1 MLTDTEIAVGVH
13 YLVHLDEQDLG
24 DFSSCEGLGVEVVLE
39 SREEGGNNGFV
50 WQFPT
55 RLKYP
60 NIKLT
65 RPVSKQSADKIVNW
79 VVAAVA
85 GYSRGTGHIEAKT
98 ADGATVATYDLH
110 DVIPVRWT
118 GPSLNADQPKV
129 LMETLE
135 IAHSGFVNTGST
147 Y

>member
-13 YLVHLDEQDLG
+13 YLVHLDEHDLG
-24 DFSSCEGLGVEVVLE
+24 DFASCDGLGVEVVLE

-65 RPVSKQSADKIVNW
+65 RPVSKETADTIVNW
-79 VVAAVA
+79 VMAAVS
-85 GYSRGTGHIEAKT
+85 GTSRGTGHIEVRS
-98 ADGATVATYDLH
+98 ADNEPVATYDLH

-135 IAHSGFVNTGST
+135 IAHHGFVKTSSK

>member
-13 YLVHLDEQDLG
+13 YLVHLDEHDLG
-24 DFSSCEGLGVEVVLE
+24 EFSTCDGLGVEVVLE
-39 SREEGGNNGFV
+39 TREEGGANGFV

-60 NIKLT
+60 NIKLS
-65 RPVSKQSADKIVNW
+65 RPVSKDTADDVVNW
-79 VVAAVA
+79 VVSAVSA
-85 GYSRGTGHIEAKT
+85 PSRGTGRIEIRS
-98 ADGATVATYDLH
+98 ADNKPVAAYDLH

-118 GPSLNADQPKV
+118 GPALNPDQPKV
-129 LMETLE
+129 LTETLE
-135 IAHSGFVNTGST
+135 IAHNGFVRTGTT

>member
-13 YLVHLDEQDLG
+13 YVVHLDEQDLG

-60 NIKLT
+60 NVKLT
-65 RPVSKQSADKIVNW
+65 RPVSKKSADKILNW
-79 VVAAVA
+79 VVAAVS
-85 GYSRGTGHIEAKT
+85 GFSRGTGHIEVKT
-98 ADGATVATYDLH
+98 ADGQTVATYNLH

-118 GPSLNADQPKV
+118 GPSLNADSPKV
-129 LMETLE
+129 LTETLE
-135 IAHSGFVNTGST
+135 IAHNGFVKTGSEF
-147 Y
+147 

>member
-1 MLTDTEIAVGVH
+1 MLTDTQIAVGVH

-24 DFSSCEGLGVEVVLE
+24 DFASCDGLGVEVILE

-65 RPVSKQSADKIVNW
+65 RPVSKETADRIVNW
-79 VVAAVA
+79 VVGAVSGA
-85 GYSRGTGHIEAKT
+85 SRGTGHIEVRS
-98 ADGATVATYDLH
+98 ADNTTVASYDLH

-118 GPSLNADQPKV
+118 GPALNADQPKV
-129 LMETLE
+129 LMESLE
-135 IAHSGFVNTGST
+135 IAHHGFVKTGSK

>member
-13 YLVHLDEQDLG
+13 YLVHLDEENLG
-24 DFSSCEGLGVEVVLE
+24 DFSSCDGIGVEVVLE
-39 SREEGGNNGFV
+39 SREEGGNNGFI

-65 RPVSKQSADKIVNW
+65 RPVSKQTADKIVNW
-79 VVAAVA
+79 VVGAVS
-85 GYSRGTGHIEAKT
+85 GFSRGTGHIEAKT
-98 ADGATVATYDLH
+98 ADGQTVATYDLH

-129 LMETLE
+129 LTETLE
-135 IAHSGFVNTGST
+135 IAHSGFVKTGST
-147 Y
+147 F

>member
-1 MLTDTEIAVGVH
+1 MLTDTQIAVGVH
-13 YLVHLDEQDLG
+13 YIVHLDEHDLG
-24 DFSSCEGLGVEVVLE
+24 DFLSCEGLGVEVVLE

-65 RPVSKQSADKIVNW
+65 RPVSKDTADVIVNW
-79 VVAAVA
+79 VVAAVSGA
-85 GYSRGTGHIEAKT
+85 SRGTGHIEARS
-98 ADGATVATYDLH
+98 ADNEPVARYDLH

-129 LMETLE
+129 LIETLE
-135 IAHSGFVNTGST
+135 IAHHGFVKTSSK